1 MKIREITAAI
11 SLQIVRF
18 GKVFHF
24 AKQYY
29 PVLLS
34 RTGLIMMQQFILAI
48 SPILVRYIIDEVIPA
63 SDIASLHILFGT
75 VISLYII
82 LAGTKIPDIFMIWYL
97 QENIGFNI
105 RHKLYTRL
113 LNHSAH
119 FYTGKVTGEIT
130 SRLNNDVDSVTFL
143 CSDAFFEIFS
153 SFLQIAV
160 SLSFLFYLNWKI
172 TLLVLSIAAVQ
183 YILITINMHFQRKYQ
198 KRISTGWGRMLGYF
212 QEVVSG
218 MKLIQAFGTE
228 NREAANHIKKSR
240 PFLIDSIRMGII
252 NRCFSVIGLFFGY
265 LFPLAVIVYSAGML
279 STGEITIGLIFASLL
294 YITNFFEPL
303 FNLSGT
309 FVYMIGAMVSVDRI
323 FEYLDAPLK
332 IDNPAN
338 PIKVPAENG
347 VIEFKNVAF
356 KYEVDSKTVLEN
368 VSLTIQPG
376 QAVAFVGYSGSGKST
391 MINLLL
397 RMFDPESGEVLYH
410 GNNIKNYEIDD
421 YRDNM
426 SLVFQMP
433 MLFNDTILNNLRYA
447 REDAT
452 EEEVMQACR
461 DANIEDFIKQIPDGL
476 QTMIGER
483 GLKLS
488 GGQKQRLAIARAILK
503 NPKILILD
511 EATASVDS
519 ISENKIQ
526 DALEKIMIGR
536 TTIVIAHRLTT
547 IRNVDKIYVFNTGG
561 IVESGSHDQLLA
573 NEGLYHQL
581 WTTQIKE
588 EIKTETDV

>member
-1 MKIREITAAI
+1 
-11 SLQIVRF
+11 
-18 GKVFHF
+18 
-24 AKQYY
+24 
-29 PVLLS
+29 
-34 RTGLIMMQQFILAI
+34 MMQQFILAI

-113 LNHSAH
+113 LNHSSH

-172 TLLVLSIAAVQ
+172 TLLVLSIAAIQ

-198 KRISTGWGRMLGYF
+198 KRISSGWGRMLGYF

-526 DALEKIMIGR
+526 DALDKIMIGR

-573 NEGLYHQL
+573 AEGLYHQL
-581 WTTQIKE
+581 WTTQMKE
-588 EIKTETDV
+588 ETPSAEI